1 MFRASLRQLKLV
13 ICIWGS
19 DDNISFNCFGGR
31 PGLNVLMKTSLSCS
45 KISTKSSCT
54 VFDVA

>member
-45 KISTKSSCT
+45 KILQSHPGT